1 MTKVIT
7 FVLYLPMLIAL
18 LALIVI
24 MWVNTLVKFPAAF
37 FFKGGA
43 KLVLSGKAFKVWYK
57 ENVRMTKEL
66 IDWQTK

>member
-1 MTKVIT
+1 MKKVLT
-7 FVLYLPMLIAL
+7 FTLYLPMFIVL
-18 LALIVI
+18 LALIVV

-43 KLVLSGKAFKVWYK
+43 KLVLSGKAFAPWYK

-66 IDWQTK
+66 IDWQLN